1 MNAGVAQLVERV
13 LAKDEVAGSNPV
25 SRSIYYPVSG
35 RCGRVV
41 RQRSAKPS
49 TRVRIPATPPI
60 LKLIVMSQALR
71 TIQIISSLVLV
82 LVVLLQQRG
91 ASLSG
96 AFGGTSTAFR
106 SRRGIEKFLYN
117 ATIVIAVIFA
127 LISLAV
133 VFWAK

>member
-1 MNAGVAQLVERV
+1 M
-13 LAKDEVAGSNPV
+13 
-25 SRSIYYPVSG
+25 
-35 RCGRVV
+35 
-41 RQRSAKPS
+41 
-49 TRVRIPATPPI
+49 T
-60 LKLIVMSQALR
+60 QALKI
-71 TIQIISSLVLV
+71 TQIVISLALI

-117 ATIVIAVIFA
+117 VTIVIAVIFA